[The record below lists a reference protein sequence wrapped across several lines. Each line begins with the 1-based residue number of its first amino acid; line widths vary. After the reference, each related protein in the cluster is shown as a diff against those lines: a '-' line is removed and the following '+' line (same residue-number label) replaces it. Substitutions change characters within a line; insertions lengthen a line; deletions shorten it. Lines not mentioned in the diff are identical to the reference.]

1 MRLQQRAPKCNVLCS
16 PLMRLQ
22 LRYTTVHRPDAV
34 LESFLS
40 PFILRFPYSARLSS
54 YLGFVQNRDGGWG
67 KKEEKARTQ
76 NTQKSDFN
84 WTTILVEQAPWS
96 RINFW
101 LIDPV
106 WPTISK
112 HHVVNHSTFVKRL
125 TVRWRCVL
133 APGSCKEQKAPHP
146 FRQASLQ
153 TARFATFFA
162 LFNLPVAV

>member
-1 MRLQQRAPKCNVLCS
+1 MISVTNVKVYTSDFRSLVQPQRTTTSPVSGWSYVLCSPLMRLQQRAPKCNVLCS

-84 WTTILVEQAPWS
+84 
-96 RINFW
+96 
-101 LIDPV
+101 
-106 WPTISK
+106 
-112 HHVVNHSTFVKRL
+112 
-125 TVRWRCVL
+125 
-133 APGSCKEQKAPHP
+133 
-146 FRQASLQ
+146 
-153 TARFATFFA
+153 
-162 LFNLPVAV
+162 